1 MPIIKAR
8 TGRID
13 TVRYVSRLQKP
24 NRDALVAYASFIGD
38 TPDYLLKA
46 LIGATLAK
54 DGTSWRG
61 RPSTGRQ
68 HLLQRH
74 RKLPHARVW
83 ASCGQSGG
91 TANADWFD

>member
-38 TPDYLLKA
+38 TPDYVLNA
-46 LIGATLAK
+46 LISATLAK

-61 RPSTGRQ
+61 RPSTGR
-68 HLLQRH
+68 HHSTAERPEAARCH
-74 RKLPHARVW
+74 RRGVLRPSDRDRR
-83 ASCGQSGG
+83 C
-91 TANADWFD
+91 